1 MAKHMSERHRISLRK
16 VTKLLRIS
24 RSSLYYKAKGK
35 PGESQANGADRPEV
49 HRGSRNRVRRM
60 KEYLQKVVGKR
71 ISLKRVRRL
80 MRNKGLKAVSPAP
93 KTTESTVTHYIK
105 T

>member
-1 MAKHMSERHRISLRK
+1 
-16 VTKLLRIS
+16 
-24 RSSLYYKAKGK
+24 
-35 PGESQANGADRPEV
+35 
-49 HRGSRNRVRRM
+49 M

-93 KTTESTVTHYIK
+93 KTTESTATHYINLLK
-105 T
+105 EKNIIMPNQGSG